1 MTDRLKLSD
10 LKYDPKAEEAARV
23 LRLADAKERIKE
35 LERNNAALE
44 KLLEERARLKEPA
57 TSNNKIGARKNSN
70 FKAVSTAP
78 SINKT
83 PRGSAMVPVAYT
95 TTQDLSNSTGVAKA
109 VRFNGDPAYLLDSSK
124 QASCKGDDQG
134 TGGGIRSGTVN
145 GEVKPVNGSNT
156 VKVEGKLVVRQGDPC
171 TMNGGNNPGIYTTV
185 QTPGGAAPVDAIAT
199 SNPPVKLD
207 TPQEKS
213 VFKKW
218 LAKAEEELRAAIEHP
233 VEGAKGAAKGLANAP
248 LSAGDLLLKAAAEQR
263 ASELDQAAMAQG
275 MFGSTSAASTLSKAA
290 RDTRENARKIDL
302 PKFTMNN
309 PAQEGGDNISMAV
322 QIFAGGAGIV
332 KGAVSWLGALG
343 KSGKAAQAA
352 VVRPSVLGGEK
363 VVSSVSPKVES
374 VADGVKVVPRKT
386 GGGASR
392 SGSDTNDQALTS
404 RLDQYK
410 AWKTENGIIG
420 TPSLKEFQ
428 LFNDPS
434 RVQSGFKAYANK
446 EWPPDFGALDGNR
459 PFMLLPGSRIDRF
472 GSDFGIFLSPPGTP
486 YSQRA
491 LRPGTQNAPYSVF
504 EVASNLE
511 VEAATIKPWFGEVG
525 MGTQFKLLDKAHVK
539 ALLESGQLKEVYRGP
554 YDGYK
559 Q

>member
-1 MTDRLKLSD
+1 MTDLLKLSD
-10 LKYDPKAEEAARV
+10 LKYDAKAEEAARV

-35 LERNNAALE
+35 LEQSNAALE
-44 KLLEERARLKEPA
+44 KLLEEKEQLKKSA
-57 TSNNKIGARKNSN
+57 TSNNKIGARKTSN

-83 PRGSAMVPVAYT
+83 PRGSSMVPVAYS
-95 TTQDLSNSTGVAKA
+95 TTQDLSNSTGVAKS

-124 QASCKGDDQG
+124 QSSCKGDEQG

-145 GEVKPVNGSNT
+145 GEVKPVKGSKT

-185 QTPGGAAPVDAIAT
+185 QAPSGAAPADAIAT
-199 SNPPVKLD
+199 SNPLVTLE
-207 TPQEKS
+207 TSEEKS
-213 VFKKW
+213 AFKKW
-218 LAKAEEELRAAIEHP
+218 FAKAEEELRAAIEHP
-233 VEGAKGAAKGLANAP
+233 LEGAKGAAKGLANAP

-263 ASELDQAAMAQG
+263 ASELDQAAIVQS
-275 MFGSTSAASTLSKAA
+275 MFGSTSAASTLTKVA
-290 RDTRENARKIDL
+290 RDAREHASKIDL

-309 PAQEGGDNISMAV
+309 PAQEGGDQISMAV
-322 QIFAGGAGIV
+322 QIFAGGTGIV

-343 KSGKAAQAA
+343 KGGKAVQTGA
-352 VVRPSVLGGEK
+352 VRPGVLSGEK
-363 VVSSVSPKVES
+363 VVSAVSKKVEP
-374 VADGVKVVPRKT
+374 VADGVKVIPRKT
-386 GGGASR
+386 DGNANASGGN
-392 SGSDTNDQALTS
+392 TINQALTS

-410 AWKTENGIIG
+410 AWKTENGIVG

-428 LFNDPS
+428 LFENPS
-434 RVQSGFKAYANK
+434 RVHSGFRAYANN
-446 EWPPDFGALDGNR
+446 EWPPNFGALDGNR
-459 PFMLLPGSRIDRF
+459 PFTLLPGARIDRF
-472 GSDFGIFLSPPGTP
+472 GSDFGIFLSPSGTS

-491 LRPGTQNAPYSVF
+491 LRPGAQNAPYSVF

-511 VEAATIKPWFGEVG
+511 VDAATIKPWFGEVG
-525 MGTQFKLLDKAHVK
+525 MGTQFKLLGEAQVK
-539 ALLESGQLKEVYRGP
+539 TLLESGQLKEIYRGP